1 MTKLVVQQ
9 APEPAIPQRFL
20 LTASVWGVLAGG
32 LLVCDGDAVLASRW
46 AGASVAVVHAFT
58 LGFLGNAMVGSLL
71 QFLPVAVQAPVRG
84 GRKAAA
90 WLYGLLNA
98 GALLLVL
105 ALHGPLRL
113 SPMLGGGVL
122 LAAFMLLL
130 VLLLPGLWQAGTQRL
145 LRWGIGSALLA
156 ALVTALLGFAL
167 AAGLSGKATLA
178 LPALT
183 DLHASWGVLG
193 WILGLLAAVSR
204 VVAPMFQGA
213 LPAPARLQG
222 VWQAL
227 LYGVLLLALLLGL
240 AGGALPGMR
249 IAVAGLGLAFA
260 LGGLLLQSRAAKL
273 RNVPLTWFWRSGLL
287 ALAASAAVLAA
298 DAGQVVLVGALAL
311 ALGLPWLVTGMQLEI
326 TGFLAWIDLQRRCGR
341 GVRVPGVQSLVPE
354 RDKYMV
360 LSLQL
365 LAGLTLVMAIFRQI
379 PVNSAGLVLLLAH
392 AAGVATQC
400 AARWRVRRFAAEF
413 KAGK

>member
-9 APEPAIPQRFL
+9 APAPAIPQRFL

-32 LLVCDGDAVLASRW
+32 LLVCDGDTVLASRW

-84 GRKAAA
+84 GRRAAA
-90 WLYGLLNA
+90 WLYGMLNA

-122 LAAFMLLL
+122 LAAFVLLL
-130 VLLLPGLWQAGTQRL
+130 VVVLPGLWQAGTQRL

-193 WILGLLAAVSR
+193 WVLGLLAAVSR

-227 LYGVLLLALLLGL
+227 LYGVLLLALLLAL

-249 IAVAGLGLAFA
+249 FAVAALGLMFA

-287 ALAASAAVLAA
+287 ALAASAGVLATDA
-298 DAGQVVLVGALAL
+298 DHAVLVGALAL
-311 ALGLPWLVTGMQLEI
+311 VLGLPWLVTGMQLEI

-354 RDKYMV
+354 RDKYIV

-379 PVNSAGLVLLLAH
+379 PVNSAGVALLLAH
-392 AAGVATQC
+392 AAAVAMQC
-400 AARWRVRRFAAEF
+400 AARWRVRRFVRRCSPSH
-413 KAGK
+413 